1 VDSQADQRSVLVR
14 VRNLKKYYPI
24 KKGLFQITT
33 GYIKA
38 VDDISFE
45 VRRGETLGLVGES
58 GCGKTTTA
66 RVILQIQR
74 PTAGS
79 VELEG
84 HDLASLHGEE
94 LRRLR
99 PHMQMVFQ
107 NPYSSL
113 NPRMTIGQAL
123 IEPMMVHGIA
133 RRKDAQERASSLL
146 EQVGLNPYFA
156 NRFPS
161 EFSGGQRQRIGIARA
176 LSVNPSFVICDEPI
190 SSLDVSIQSQV
201 VNLLKRLQ
209 AELGL
214 TYLFISHDLAMV
226 RYISER
232 MAVMYLGKIVET
244 GRSEDVTRHPL
255 HPYTQALWSAAP
267 IPDPEIEEQ
276 RERILLEG
284 DVPSP
289 ANPPAGCHFCTR
301 CPRVMDICANTPPAL
316 RELEPEHWA
325 ACHLY

>member
-1 VDSQADQRSVLVR
+1 MPEREVLVQ
-14 VRNLKKYYPI
+14 VKNLKKYYPI
-24 KKGLFQITT
+24 KKGLLQRTV
-33 GYIKA
+33 GHVKA
-38 VDDISFE
+38 VDDVSFDIYK
-45 VRRGETLGLVGES
+45 GETLGLVGES

-66 RVILQIQR
+66 RAILQLQR

-79 VELEG
+79 VILDG
-84 HDLASLHGEE
+84 RDIVAMRGDQ
-94 LRRLR
+94 LR
-99 PHMQMVFQ
+99 HMRTKMQIIFQ

-113 NPRMTIGQAL
+113 NPRMTIGNAL
-123 IEPMMVHGIA
+123 IEPMLVHGVA
-133 RRKDAQERASSLL
+133 RGKEARDRADELL
-146 EQVGLNPYFA
+146 NTVGLNRHFV

-190 SSLDVSIQSQV
+190 SSLDVSIQSQI

-209 AELGL
+209 KEMGL
-214 TYLFISHDLAMV
+214 TYLFISHDLRMV

-232 MAVMYLGKIVET
+232 TAVMYLGKVVELAD
-244 GRSEDVTRHPL
+244 SNSLFHAPL
-255 HPYTQALWSAAP
+255 HPYTKALWSAVP
-267 IPDPEIEEQ
+267 IPDPAVEEK
-276 RERILLEG
+276 RERIVLEG

-301 CPRVMDICANTPPAL
+301 CPAVMDVCRQVEPLL
-316 RELEPEHWA
+316 REIEPSHFV